1 MAVNDPPER
10 ETPPPRTLSPGATR
24 IIGVLLV
31 LCGGVLIYLSIYL
44 PLQQARAHA
53 AHLTLSDRGVWLPPV
68 MALIGLLVIVFPKMT
83 TFDTVLVNQNKKLS
97 LVGWLVVA
105 VLLAIGFGMQLW
117 FNSQLKALGY
127 QAWPWGAG
135 R

>member
-1 MAVNDPPER
+1 MNDPPKGQS
-10 ETPPPRTLSPGATR
+10 PPPRTLSPGATR

-31 LCGGVLIYLSIYL
+31 LCGGVLVYLTIYL

-53 AHLTLSDRGVWLPPV
+53 AHLTLSDKGVWLPPV
-68 MALIGLLVIVFPKMT
+68 MALIGLLVIVFPRMS

-97 LVGWLVVA
+97 LVGWLAVA
-105 VLLAIGFGMQLW
+105 VLLAIGLGVQLW

-127 QAWPWGAG
+127 QA
-135 R
+135 